1 MNVEETVNL
10 VEVDVMKRTFAMY
23 GDKGSSEEIL
33 CDTIDQ
39 FMSVLELIRQNKE
52 RTEVVYVTN

>member
-39 FMSVLELIRQNKE
+39 FMSVLELIRRNKE